1 MIQCQLEKS
10 AQDDLDKLDLPIA
23 QTIIDKLKELEAHP
37 DPHRKLKKLK
47 GYQNA
52 YRIHIGRDWVAVGR
66 LEGSVFRILRVGHRS
81 KIYKLI
87 KRQVG

>member
-1 MIQCQLEKS
+1 MIQCQLEQS
-10 AQDDLDKLDLPIA
+10 AQDDLDKLDPTIA
-23 QTIIDKLKELEAHP
+23 QAIKNKLKELETYSE
-37 DPHRKLKKLK
+37 PHRWLKKLK

-66 LEGSVFRILRVGHRS
+66 LEGSVFRVLRVGHRS

-87 KRQVG
+87 ER